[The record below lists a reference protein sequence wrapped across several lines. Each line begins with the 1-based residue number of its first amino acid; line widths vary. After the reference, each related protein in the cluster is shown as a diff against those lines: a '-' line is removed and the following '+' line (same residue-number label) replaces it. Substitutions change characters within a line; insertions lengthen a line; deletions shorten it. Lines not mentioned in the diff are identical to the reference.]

1 VEVVLVPQPEI
12 PDDAETEPLTQRVE
26 EEDRA
31 VSDAVRRAVKQY
43 LATTA
48 V

>member
-1 VEVVLVPQPEI
+1 VPHPEI
-12 PDDAETEPLTQRVE
+12 PDDAETEPRDVARADDLTEQSQQR
-26 EEDRA
+26 A
-31 VSDAVRRAVKQY
+31 DAVRRAVKQY